1 MASATGWQSCRWRS
15 RQAGGAF
22 SMAQLGGGQPDNS
35 KKREAS
41 NGQGQRVAAGM
52 GTWHPGSS
60 DGGRDRPTAAEIRE

>member
-1 MASATGWQSCRWRS
+1 
-15 RQAGGAF
+15 
-22 SMAQLGGGQPDNS
+22 MAQLGGGQPDNS

-52 GTWHPGSS
+52 GTWQPGSS